1 MLRSSLTLTSL
12 AAALALSACAEPA
25 DETATD
31 EMLTE
36 ETTTTAQQ
44 AGATPAAGEA
54 QANQFL
60 MDAMRGDNS
69 EIAAGRLASEKGSS
83 DAVKEYGRMLVQ
95 EHGAHKTQ
103 VAQVG
108 QALGVQQT
116 DEPSPDGQ
124 QLMTRL
130 QGLSGAEFDRAFA
143 QGMVESHRKTIA
155 MYEQQEQAGGPDQVT
170 ALVRQSLPVLRKHLE
185 QAEKLQNAK

>member
-12 AAALALSACAEPA
+12 AGALALSACAEPA

-36 ETTTTAQQ
+36 ETTTMTQP
-44 AGATPAAGEA
+44 AGAAPAAGQE
-54 QANQFL
+54 QATQFL
-60 MDAMRGDNS
+60 TDAMRGDNA
-69 EIAAGRLASEKGSS
+69 EIEAGRLASEKGSS

-95 EHGAHKTQ
+95 EHGAHKQQ

-108 QALGVQQT
+108 QALGIQQT
-116 DEPSPDGQ
+116 DEPTPEGQ

-155 MYEQQEQAGGPDQVT
+155 MYEQQEQAGGPEQVT

>member
-1 MLRSSLTLTSL
+1 V
-12 AAALALSACAEPA
+12 
-25 DETATD
+25 
-31 EMLTE
+31 
-36 ETTTTAQQ
+36 
-44 AGATPAAGEA
+44 A
-54 QANQFL
+54 QA
-60 MDAMRGDNS
+60 
-69 EIAAGRLASEKGSS
+69 
-83 DAVKEYGRMLVQ
+83 
-95 EHGAHKTQ
+95 
-103 VAQVG
+103 G

-155 MYEQQEQAGGPDQVT
+155 MYEQQEQAGGPEQVT

-185 QAEKLQNAK
+185 QAEKLANAK